1 MCFPKPPKQ
10 ASAPPVPSKEAE
22 DAKRRR
28 ANEAAASEQQA
39 GREATIITSPLGVS
53 SFGEDVK
60 RTKLGGF

>member
-1 MCFPKPPKQ
+1 M
-10 ASAPPVPSKEAE
+10 PSKEAE

-28 ANEAAASEQQA
+28 ANEAVASEQQA
-39 GREATIITSPLGVS
+39 GRAATIITSPLGVS